1 MARYNFF
8 TWCKYYIRLPF
19 LLGIGVILFIT
30 FFNENNVVRYYEYD
44 NEIERLQCEIKDNED
59 SIAYYHDLNR
69 RLSTDKAT
77 LERIV
82 REQYHMQRTNED
94 VYIIEKK

>member
-1 MARYNFF
+1 MSRYTFF

-19 LLGIGVILFIT
+19 ILGVGALVFIT
-30 FFNENNVVRYYEYD
+30 FFNENNVLRYYEYD
-44 NEIERLQCEIKDNED
+44 NQIEELQREIQANED
-59 SIAYYHDLNR
+59 SIAYYHELNM

-94 VYIIEKK
+94 IYIFEKE